1 MNKLAIAIGT
11 SLLLATTVPVYAHET
26 EDMKHSTSGVHCY
39 GWGVRGNNMRMCYTN
54 PEQTRGKLIIYVHG
68 QWHEGEEEDVTDE

>member
-1 MNKLAIAIGT
+1 
-11 SLLLATTVPVYAHET
+11 
-26 EDMKHSTSGVHCY
+26 
-39 GWGVRGNNMRMCYTN
+39 MRMCYTN